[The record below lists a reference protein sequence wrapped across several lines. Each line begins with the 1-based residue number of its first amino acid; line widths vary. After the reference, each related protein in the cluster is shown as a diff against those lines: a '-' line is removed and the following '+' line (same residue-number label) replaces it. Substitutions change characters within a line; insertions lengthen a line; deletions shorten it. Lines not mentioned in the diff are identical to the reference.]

1 MTSAPT
7 AAFPRLTIRRK
18 IWLLVGLMVPALAV
32 MVALAAGVIHRSMV
46 DDRIDKVRSIVETSY
61 GLMQQAQE
69 DVASGKITHDQALER
84 VRNELHAMR
93 YGQGDY
99 VLVSMMDGVVLA
111 HGGNP
116 ALEGQNLSEIKNV
129 KDPHS
134 FSRMRDVAQS
144 TAGEGSTNLWFPR
157 AGQTEPLEKLMYVKA
172 FPPWGGFVASGV
184 YVEDIAAE
192 YDKVLRQLGLVAVAL
207 LVVVGAIATLIGRS
221 ITRAMAGLK
230 DRMTRLSGGDL
241 AIEIVE
247 TDRSDEIGEMA
258 QAVLIFRD
266 NALAMRQLEREQAEM
281 KAESERDK
289 QRTQQELANSFERRT
304 GGIVGAL
311 AGAAAEMQ
319 TTARTMSGA
328 ASGAREQALAVANGA
343 DLASGNVQTVAAA
356 AEELAASIDEIGRQV
371 TAASATTQRAAD
383 QSQATNT
390 SIAGLAASA
399 RKIGEVVKL
408 INDIASQTNLLALN
422 ATIEAARA
430 GDAGKGFAVVASE
443 VKSLATQTARATE
456 DIRTQIT
463 AIQGET
469 ESAVEAIRIIAAT
482 ILDVNEI
489 SASIA
494 AAVEEQ
500 SAATREITRNI
511 HQAASGTQEVSRHI
525 SGVSEAVDHAG
536 AAAAQVLSAAD
547 GLAGQSET
555 LRGEVDRFLATI
567 RVA

>member
-1 MTSAPT
+1 MRSAPT
-7 AAFPRLTIRRK
+7 AVFSRLTIRRK
-18 IWLLVGLMVPALAV
+18 IWLLVGLMVPALAI
-32 MVALAAGVIHRSMV
+32 MVVLAAGVIHRSMV
-46 DDRIDKVRSIVETSY
+46 DDRIDKVRSIVDTSY
-61 GLMQQAQE
+61 GLVKQAQD
-69 DVASGKITHDQALER
+69 DVAAGKITHDQALER

-99 VLVSMMDGVVLA
+99 VLVSTLDGVVLA

-116 ALEGQNLSEIKNV
+116 ALEGQNLSEIKNA
-129 KDPHS
+129 KDPL
-134 FSRMRDVAQS
+134 FFTRMRDVARS
-144 TAGEGSTNLWFPR
+144 PVGEGSTTLWFPR
-157 AGQTEPLEKLMYVKA
+157 AGQSEPLEKLMYVKA
-172 FPPWGGFVASGV
+172 FAPWGGFVASGV
-184 YVEDIAAE
+184 YDEDIAAE
-192 YDKVLRQLGLVAVAL
+192 YAKVMRQLGLVALAL
-207 LVVVGAIATLIGRS
+207 LAVLGAIATLIGRS

-311 AGAAAEMQ
+311 ASAAAEMQ
-319 TTARTMSGA
+319 ATARAMSVA
-328 ASGAREQALAVANGA
+328 ASGAREQAVAVANGA

-356 AEELAASIDEIGRQV
+356 AEQLAASIDEIGRQV

-390 SIAGLAASA
+390 SIAGLATSA

-469 ESAVEAIRIIAAT
+469 ESAVEAIRSIAAT

-500 SAATREITRNI
+500 SAATREITRNV
-511 HQAASGTQEVSRHI
+511 HQAASGTQEVSHHI

-536 AAAAQVLSAAD
+536 AAASQVLTAAD
-547 GLAGQSET
+547 GLAGQSEA
-555 LRGEVDRFLATI
+555 LRGEVDRFLASI